1 MRPSRRWAG
10 NKALEEVLVSDE
22 QRSDDRAPEGEKDS
36 EQMEDLELQEQ
47 DAESITGGRAPVPDP
62 G

>member
-1 MRPSRRWAG
+1 MRVAG
-10 NKALEEVLVSDE
+10 DRPDAKALEEVLVSDE
-22 QRSDDRAPEGEKDS
+22 QRSEDKAPEVEKDS

-47 DAESITGGRAPVPDP
+47 DAEFIKGGKRQP

>member
-1 MRPSRRWAG
+1 MRPAG
-10 NKALEEVLVSDE
+10 DRPENKALEEVLVSDE
-22 QRSDDRAPEGEKDS
+22 QRSDDKAPEVEKDS

-47 DAESITGGRAPVPDP
+47 DAESVKGGRSGIRQP

>member
-1 MRPSRRWAG
+1 MRPAG
-10 NKALEEVLVSDE
+10 DRPDNKALEEVRVSDE
-22 QRSDDRAPEGEKDS
+22 QRSDEKAPEVEKES

-47 DAESITGGRAPVPDP
+47 DAESITGGRRPAPDP